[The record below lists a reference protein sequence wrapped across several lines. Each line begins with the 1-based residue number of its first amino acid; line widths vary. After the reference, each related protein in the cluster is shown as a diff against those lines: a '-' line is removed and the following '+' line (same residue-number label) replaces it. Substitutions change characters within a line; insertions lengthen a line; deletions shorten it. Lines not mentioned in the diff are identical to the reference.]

1 MNHIEFYALFPF
13 IGMLLFI
20 AIGPLLFDRWWE
32 DNRNKLIVS
41 VGLSIPTVIYLHMKG
56 NLMIHLEH
64 QILYDYFPFIILLA
78 ALFIVTGGIHLS
90 GNIEAKPRVNTAF
103 LAVGYLLASIMG
115 TTGAAMLLIRP
126 LITTNSERKFKA
138 HTILFFIAVVANCG
152 GLLTPLG
159 DPPLFL
165 LYLRGAPFTWFL
177 SLFPQWLFVG
187 VLLLMIYYFVDV
199 HYYKKESCSAI
210 LKDST
215 ETTRIRFGGRINL
228 IYLVGVVLSVAFI
241 NEGFIPSM
249 KEHGAPMYIT
259 FLREIALLSLA
270 VASLITTSKKVRR
283 LNSFTWDP
291 ILEVAFLFLGIFVT
305 MTPALLFLEERATL
319 MGLDKSWEF
328 FYGTGSLS
336 AFLDNAPTAV
346 AFHQIGASL
355 VGLMPGVKLVGGV
368 AEPFLS
374 AIAVGSVLFGSMT
387 YIGNGPNF
395 MVKTIA
401 EAHKIPMPSFFAYIF
416 KFSFVVLL
424 PIYVLVQL
432 IFIH

>member
-187 VLLLMIYYFVDV
+187 VLLLLIYYFVDV

>member
-20 AIGPLLFDRWWE
+20 AIGPLLFERWWE

-103 LAVGYLLASIMG
+103 LAIGYLLASIMG

-126 LITTNSERKFKA
+126 LITTNSERKFKT